1 MSQDPI
7 FDRAWTHIRAQ
18 REGHI
23 ATISL
28 HRPEAKNALNDLHMR
43 ELIEVAQA
51 LRLRHDIRAV
61 ILTGGTEGFSAGA
74 DLNVAKTRVATP
86 PTLIELR
93 SLYSIGP
100 DLCKA
105 WEEIE
110 AVTIVAVEGFC
121 IGGGCAL
128 AVSCDFRIMA
138 EGAYMRLPEIP
149 LGMNMSWRSIPRIAN
164 LVGPARAKQFVMF
177 GEPADDQTCLTWGM
191 AEEVT
196 PKGEA
201 LAAAQRW
208 AQKVVA
214 LPPIPVRM
222 TKEAVNATVNAN
234 NLATSVMDRDQY
246 LLMAR
251 SNDYREGVSAYLQ
264 KRTPDFKGD

>member
-18 REGHI
+18 REGYI

-93 SLYSIGP
+93 SL
-100 DLCKA
+100 
-105 WEEIE
+105 
-110 AVTIVAVEGFC
+110 
-121 IGGGCAL
+121 
-128 AVSCDFRIMA
+128 
-138 EGAYMRLPEIP
+138 
-149 LGMNMSWRSIPRIAN
+149 
-164 LVGPARAKQFVMF
+164 
-177 GEPADDQTCLTWGM
+177 
-191 AEEVT
+191 
-196 PKGEA
+196 
-201 LAAAQRW
+201 
-208 AQKVVA
+208 
-214 LPPIPVRM
+214 
-222 TKEAVNATVNAN
+222 
-234 NLATSVMDRDQY
+234 
-246 LLMAR
+246 
-251 SNDYREGVSAYLQ
+251 
-264 KRTPDFKGD
+264 